1 MKTSA
6 ASVFDYVTRFI
17 STASGLHGR
26 MRLRSSN
33 LIGWETLN
41 MSRTILITGAS
52 SGFGRDTA
60 ETLSRA
66 GHRVFA
72 SMRDVAGRNRPH
84 ADALRASG
92 VQVVEL
98 DVTDDASVERG
109 VASVL
114 ENSGRLD
121 VLINNAG
128 IGSAGVSEAFT
139 TKQVQALFDVN
150 VFGIQRMSRAVLP
163 TFRKQREG
171 LIMNIGSILGRVT
184 FPFFG
189 LYGASKFAI
198 EALTDSY
205 RYELSTLGIDVVL
218 VQPSNYPTN
227 IFASAQRPA
236 DAARVPGYG
245 EAGAIPDKMVETLMA
260 LFASDHAPDPHDVAE
275 AIAQLVEQ
283 APGTRPARW
292 VVGQSFGADA
302 LNAQAAAI
310 QAQTLESLGL
320 AHLAGPQGQSAAA

>member
-1 MKTSA
+1 M
-6 ASVFDYVTRFI
+6 
-17 STASGLHGR
+17 
-26 MRLRSSN
+26 
-33 LIGWETLN
+33 ETLS
-41 MSRTILITGAS
+41 MPKDILITGAS

-60 ETLSRA
+60 QTLARA

-72 SMRDVAGRNRPH
+72 SMRDSAGRNQPH
-84 ADALRASG
+84 ADTLRAG
-92 VQVVEL
+92 GLHVIEV

-109 VASVL
+109 VALVL
-114 ENSGRLD
+114 ENAGRLD

-150 VFGIQRMSRAVLP
+150 VFGIQRTLRAVLP
-163 TFRKQREG
+163 AFRKQGEG
-171 LIMNIGSILGRVT
+171 LVVNIGSILGRVT

-218 VQPSNYPTN
+218 VQPSHYPTN

-236 DAARVPGYG
+236 DAGRAPGYG
-245 EAGAIPDKMVETLMA
+245 EAGAIPDKMVQTLMA
-260 LFASDHAPDPHDVAE
+260 LFASDHAPNPHDVAD
-275 AIAQLVEQ
+275 AIVQLVEQ
-283 APGTRPARW
+283 ANGTRPARW

-302 LNAQAAAI
+302 VNAQAASV
-310 QAQTLESLGL
+310 QAQALESLGL
-320 AHLAGPQGQSAAA
+320 AYLAETKRRSATA